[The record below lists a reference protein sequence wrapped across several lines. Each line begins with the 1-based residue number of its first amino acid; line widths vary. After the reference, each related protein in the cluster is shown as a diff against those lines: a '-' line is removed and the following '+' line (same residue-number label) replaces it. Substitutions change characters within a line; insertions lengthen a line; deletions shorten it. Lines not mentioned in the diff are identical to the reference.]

1 MSEWKMKRGTDE
13 ITVGDTTALKA
24 MAQQGKLKPED
35 YVLNPVL
42 QQWMYARDAA
52 ELQGIFASQSSNAKA
67 EEYNKLSLGLGVV
80 GLLLL
85 FLFPLAG
92 VMVLVAA
99 IGLSVMYYVNKK

>member
-13 ITVGDTTALKA
+13 ISVGDTTALKA
-24 MAQQGKLKPED
+24 MAHQGKLKPED
-35 YVLNPVL
+35 CVLNPVL

-52 ELQGIFASQSSNAKA
+52 ELEGIFASKSSNAKA
-67 EEYNKLSLGLGVV
+67 QQYNRLSFGLGFV

-99 IGLSVMYYVNKK
+99 IGLSVMYYVTKK